1 MNFQRKNFI
10 FGIIIIIIIII
21 INITT
26 TIKYSTTSDFTLKAL
41 KPISDEYKL
50 IAEKI
55 IDSFT
60 GDASFFAYNG
70 EEAAEDPEGPPV
82 ERFREQDRLSYTVA
96 VYSILLLILLLY
108 YLILI
113 YKNIRKLITTV
124 QLYPVDHM
132 LLMLAKR

>member
-1 MNFQRKNFI
+1 MTI
-10 FGIIIIIIIII
+10 LTLT
-21 INITT
+21 ITT
-26 TIKYSTTSDFTLKAL
+26 TTTTTIITTTATITTTTTITNTTTIPSTSSDYTLKAL

-82 ERFREQDRLSYTVA
+82 ERFREQDRLSYTVL
-96 VYSILLLILLLY
+96 VTTDNNS
-108 YLILI
+108 
-113 YKNIRKLITTV
+113 NIDS
-124 QLYPVDHM
+124 Y
-132 LLMLAKR
+132 